1 MAKQMVF
8 DDAARKPLLEGV
20 SKLARAVRSTL
31 GPRGRNA
38 ILDKGW
44 GSPKITKD
52 GVTVAEDIELDDPY
66 ENLGVQLVKEAASK
80 TNDVAGDGTTTAT
93 VLAEAIFREGLKMI
107 AAGFDPM
114 ALSRGIAKASDAIC
128 AEIEKLAKPID
139 GKSKKEIQQVATI
152 AGNNDPSI
160 GSVLAEAFLKV
171 GKDGV
176 ITVEE
181 GRGSETYVDV
191 VEGMQFDRGFL
202 SPHFVTNQDDVTVEM
217 DNPYV
222 LIFEEKISSNKSLIP
237 LLEAVSNSKKPLL
250 IIAEDVE
257 GEALATLVVNKMRG
271 ILQCCAVK
279 APGYGDRRKAIMGD
293 LGVLTGGQVIFKDLG
308 IDLESVQLKDL
319 GRAKKVRITSEE
331 TVFVGAT
338 GNKDAIADRV
348 AQIRREID
356 ATDSDYDREKLQERL
371 AKLAGGVAQINV
383 GATTETEMKERKDL
397 LDDAKSATAAALA
410 EGIVPGGGIALLR
423 AEKALDKVT
432 DLIGDEEAG
441 IKIIRKVLEYPLRY
455 ISENAGHDGA
465 VVVNRVRGMK
475 GKTDGF
481 NANTGEYCDLVAA
494 GVIDPAK
501 VVKTALQNAA
511 SVASLLL
518 TTESLVAEIPVEE
531 EEGGGK
537 KKIMMIVGGLLL
549 LGGVYNFV
557 LKPAPPAEAME
568 PVEMEPV
575 EGEIFE
581 LPEMVINLNDDEVQ
595 YVRFGVALILEEG
608 TLAADFEAESAIA
621 KDVVLDI
628 VSPLSAEDLRGDA
641 KQEIKDEISAKVRE
655 AYGDEKVVRALITTL
670 VMQ

>member
-8 DDAARKPLLEGV
+8 DEAARKPLLEGV

-93 VLAEAIFREGLKMI
+93 VLAEAIFREGIKMV

-114 ALSRGIAKASDAIC
+114 AIQRGINKAVKAVCKEVD
-128 AEIEKLAKPID
+128 KLANPID
-139 GKSKKEIQQVATI
+139 SKSKKEIQQVATI

-160 GSVLAEAFLKV
+160 GAVLAEAFLKV

-202 SPHFVTNQDDVTVEM
+202 SPHFVTDQDNMVVEL

-222 LIFEEKISSNKSLIP
+222 LIFEEKISSNKALIP
-237 LLEAVSNSKKPLL
+237 LLEAVSKAKKPLL

-271 ILQCCAVK
+271 ILQVCAVK

-308 IDLESVQLKDL
+308 IDLEGIQLSDL
-319 GRAKKVRITSEE
+319 GKVKKVRITSEE
-331 TVFVGAT
+331 TIFVGGA
-338 GNKDAIADRV
+338 GKKDAIATRV
-348 AQIRREID
+348 DQIRNEIEM
-356 ATDSDYDREKLQERL
+356 TDSDYDREKLQERL

-383 GATTETEMKERKDL
+383 GAVTETEMKERKDL
-397 LDDAKSATAAALA
+397 LEDAKSATAAALA
-410 EGIVPGGGIALLR
+410 EGIVPGGGVALLH
-423 AEKALDKVT
+423 ADKALAALKDF
-432 DLIGDEEAG
+432 IGDEEAG
-441 IKIIRKVLEYPLRY
+441 VKIIRKVLEYPLRY
-455 ISENAGHDGA
+455 ISENAGYDGA
-465 VVVNRVRGMK
+465 VVVNRVRNLK
-475 GKTDGF
+475 GKTEGF
-481 NANTGEYCDLVAA
+481 NADSGEYCDLVQA

-501 VVKTALQNAA
+501 VIKTALQNAG
-511 SVASLLL
+511 SVAALLL
-518 TTESLVAEIPVEE
+518 TTESLVTEIPSEP
-531 EEGGGK
+531 EEGGDHHHDHGMGGDMGMGGMGGMPGMGGMGGGMGGMGMPG
-537 KKIMMIVGGLLL
+537 MM
-549 LGGVYNFV
+549 
-557 LKPAPPAEAME
+557 
-568 PVEMEPV
+568 
-575 EGEIFE
+575 
-581 LPEMVINLNDDEVQ
+581 
-595 YVRFGVALILEEG
+595 
-608 TLAADFEAESAIA
+608 
-621 KDVVLDI
+621 
-628 VSPLSAEDLRGDA
+628 
-641 KQEIKDEISAKVRE
+641 
-655 AYGDEKVVRALITTL
+655 
-670 VMQ
+670 